1 MSAYLPSYNS
11 QFYMQDLQNMK
22 DRIDNQMRQL
32 QQQNQITSQQ
42 LQQPQIQ
49 QTFQL
54 SNPNSNL
61 SDFDGK
67 YVENVEEVKNT
78 LTLKNTL
85 FMTKDLN
92 NLWIKDASGNIR
104 AFSLSEIVQRDEKD
118 IEIDNLKKE
127 LSEMKAFVLSQNRQN
142 NSSTNVQTNT
152 QNKNTL
158 KKQGGRNE

>member
-67 YVENVEEVKNT
+67 YVENIEEVKNT
-78 LTLKNTL
+78 LTLKTTL

-127 LSEMKAFVLSQNRQN
+127 LSEMKAFVLSQNKQN
-142 NSSTNVQTNT
+142 NSSANVQTNSS
-152 QNKNTL
+152 NRNTL

>member
-127 LSEMKAFVLSQNRQN
+127 LSEMKAFVLSQNKQN
-142 NSSTNVQTNT
+142 NSSTNVQTNSS
-152 QNKNTL
+152 NRNTL

>member
-142 NSSTNVQTNT
+142 SSSTNVQTNNP
-152 QNKNTL
+152 NKNTL

>member
-1 MSAYLPSYNS
+1 MSAYLPAYNS

-67 YVENVEEVKNT
+67 YVENAEEVKNT

-127 LSEMKAFVLSQNRQN
+127 LSEMKAFVLSQNKQN
-142 NSSTNVQTNT
+142 NSSANVQPNR
-152 QNKNTL
+152 NTL